1 MTGLENKVA
10 ELVPASTWMDLFWD
24 AAPVLA
30 GIGILFLI
38 AMRVRHQRLAQ
49 KRDKDWR
56 ARRDLRSRGA

>member
-1 MTGLENKVA
+1 
-10 ELVPASTWMDLFWD
+10 MDLFWD